1 MEEESEL
8 RQLWICL
15 IYLTLEE
22 AGLPAPADA
31 ADAGSTILEEVRK
44 KYRNF
49 VASIVQAK
57 KQGLALKSLNIDQFR
72 EQDTPRNA
80 LEDAILAQSMRVV
93 YLTTVVLE
101 EERLATGGDDTYYLG
116 KDEEPGPFIAG
127 SK

>member
-22 AGLPAPADA
+22 AGLPAP

-72 EQDTPRNA
+72 EKDSPRNA

-101 EERLATGGDDTYYLG
+101 EERLATGDDDTYYLG